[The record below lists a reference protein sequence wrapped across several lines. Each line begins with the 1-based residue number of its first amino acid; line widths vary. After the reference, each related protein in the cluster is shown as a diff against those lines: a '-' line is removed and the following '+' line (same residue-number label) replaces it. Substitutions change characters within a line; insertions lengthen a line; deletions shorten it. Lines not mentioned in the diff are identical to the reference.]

1 MEILR
6 IDNLKKAFGGLMAL
20 NGVHMRVDPQ
30 TMTLLIGPN
39 GSGKTTLINVVC
51 GVYEPDG
58 GKVQFNGIDITGLP
72 PHRIYEEGIVRT
84 FQIPQP
90 FTNLS
95 VRENLLTAYRAHP
108 GESFLKAP
116 LKSLWKDEEKEAM
129 RRATA
134 LMKQLELD
142 QIQDNPAHE
151 CSGGQMKLL
160 EIGRALM
167 SGATM
172 ILIDEPIAGINPVLA
187 HKIMEQMTQLVE
199 KLSITFLY
207 VEHRLDIALE
217 YADQIFALGNG
228 EIIAQGSPEIV
239 TSDPRVIESYLG
251 A

>member
-6 IDNLKKAFGGLMAL
+6 IENLKKAFGGLMAL

-108 GESFLKAP
+108 GESFLRAP

-134 LMKQLELD
+134 LMKQLELE
-142 QIQDNPAHE
+142 QIKDNPAHE

-199 KLSITFLY
+199 KLGITFLY

-217 YADQIFALGNG
+217 YADQIFAMGNG

-239 TSDPRVIESYLG
+239 TSDPSVIESYLG

>member
-1 MEILR
+1 LKIKG
-6 IDNLKKAFGGLMAL
+6 LKKGFGGLMAL
-20 NGVHMRVDPQ
+20 NGLHMEVNSQ

-51 GVYEPDG
+51 GVYSPDSG
-58 GKVQFNGIDITGLP
+58 RVQFNGVDITGFP
-72 PHRIYEEGIVRT
+72 PHRIYERGIVRT
-84 FQIPQP
+84 FQIPHP

-95 VRENLLTAYRAHP
+95 VLENLLTAYRAHP
-108 GESFLKAP
+108 GETFLRAP
-116 LKSLWKDEEKEAM
+116 LKSLWHDVEKEAM
-129 RRATA
+129 RKATTV
-134 LMKQLELD
+134 MKQLELA
-142 QIQDNPAHE
+142 QIKDSPAHE

-199 KLSITFLY
+199 KLGITFLY
-207 VEHRLDIALE
+207 VEHRLDIALQ
-217 YADQIFALGNG
+217 YAHQIFALASG
-228 EIIAQGSPEIV
+228 EIIAQGSPDIV